1 MRNSYLVIL
10 SCLVSIPIIYVI
22 LFIHTFFNL
31 HNEFQENFK
40 SLENLNFHEKYSK
53 KVHHIRQEKVL
64 DWLWKKPKVEDMM
77 FTTINKLED
86 KELIVLIQGDS
97 FMEQLTN
104 SSYYNQDTN
113 IELLTNGEKPK
124 NISVELVQKFKSK
137 KKVGFVSGG
146 TGSYSPSLM
155 NLQLDVLEQD
165 FKILPNIVIAYVDQS
180 DIGDEYCR
188 YKNHRF
194 YENGVL
200 KSIQPESHLMWRE
213 TFNYSEIYEKSK
225 IRLKNNSKIL
235 QTFFLTN
242 FNFKYGFVKSSTRL
256 YRKYISTNKADKE
269 KLTKCYWGTIEK
281 YLIKHHDTETEY
293 FKNQVKEYLEKM
305 KKKEHIEK
313 IFFVT
318 FPHIKNFNKTY
329 KLNVSDVIESV
340 VKDEKI
346 VTHIN
351 FSKILLND
359 NNFNYENIYL
369 NDGIHLNRDNHANL
383 FMKKILDELS
393 KYLL

>member
-10 SCLVSIPIIYVI
+10 SCLVSIAIIYVI

-31 HNEFQENFK
+31 HNEFRDNFK

-53 KVHHIRQEKVL
+53 KVHHIRQEIVL
-64 DWLWKKPKVEDMM
+64 DWLWKKPKKEDMM
-77 FTTINKLED
+77 FTTINKLEN
-86 KELIVLIQGDS
+86 KEIIVLIQGDS

-104 SSYYNQDTN
+104 SSYYQQDTN
-113 IELLTNGEKPK
+113 VELLTNGEKPK

-146 TGSYSPSLM
+146 TGSYSPSVM

-165 FKILPNIVIAYVDQS
+165 FKILPNVVIAYVDQS
-180 DIGDEYCR
+180 DIGDENCR

-194 YENGVL
+194 FVNGVL
-200 KSIQPESHLMWRE
+200 KSIQSESHLMWRE

-225 IRLKNNSKIL
+225 ISLKNKSKIL

-242 FNFKYGFVKSSTRL
+242 FKYKYGFVKSSIRF
-256 YRKYISTNKADKE
+256 YRKYISTNKVDKE

-293 FKNQVKEYLEKM
+293 FKDQVKKYLENM
-305 KKKEHIEK
+305 KKKEFELRSKKVGWIDKHGLHKHGI
-313 IFFVT
+313 T
-318 FPHIKNFNKTY
+318 IK
-329 KLNVSDVIESV
+329 
-340 VKDEKI
+340 
-346 VTHIN
+346 
-351 FSKILLND
+351 SK
-359 NNFNYENIYL
+359 
-369 NDGIHLNRDNHANL
+369 RART
-383 FMKKILDELS
+383 KKVD
-393 KYLL
+393 KK